1 MNRRFTM
8 RRWFWWLFILLV
20 PISSGWGQ
28 SLERILIPQM
38 ENYESDIQNT
48 YREYQKIYYER
59 KSSLAELRAF
69 EDIISI
75 YVAQILE
82 IYETLSLSGFGKL
95 ETPRDIAAR
104 ALIYR
109 ALIYLEKAPLNLEYY
124 EKACYDYYRALAM
137 FDNVDTIPAIF
148 KRLPAPILVGA
159 REYNRLIDV
168 IDHKGSD
175 LYAFGKVNL
184 NLKNFKIT
192 TNLEID
198 GLEFVRI
205 ESPIDKIKY
214 TYNSAE
220 NLIKDT
226 FKKVLMNDGRSNT
239 FLALPE
245 GSYFIKPR
253 LRGKTSRHIYLSAL
267 YIRANQ
273 QHDYIVEPLV
283 DWFIMFEKP
292 NTKKPRFAKSNT
304 DNLSSIE
311 GDGKNSKRNSKSRSS
326 NKNSQMEKLII
337 LSEVVNSCL
346 EKVDSNL
353 IFNIKD
359 PWIRNKFANTAAEV
373 VYDHVQTLDYH
384 NIWSKWMLSWIIAK
398 EITEKFSPETEVPT
412 ELIKLAYHC
421 LKNI

>member
-1 MNRRFTM
+1 MRRRFW
-8 RRWFWWLFILLV
+8 WFWLFILIV
-20 PISSGWGQ
+20 PGSSGWGQ
-28 SLERILIPQM
+28 SLNRILIPQM
-38 ENYESDIQNT
+38 ENYESDIQST
-48 YREYQKIYYER
+48 YREYQKIYYEK

-82 IYETLSLSGFGKL
+82 IYETLSLSGLGQL
-95 ETPRDIAAR
+95 DTPRDIAAR
-104 ALIYR
+104 GLIYR

-137 FDNVDTIPAIF
+137 FDDVDTIPAIF
-148 KRLPAPILVGA
+148 KKLPAPILVGA
-159 REYNRLIDV
+159 KEYNRLIDV
-168 IDHKGSD
+168 IDYKGSD

-184 NLKNFKIT
+184 NLRNFKIT
-192 TNLEID
+192 TNLDID
-198 GLEFVRI
+198 DMEFVRV
-205 ESPIDKIKY
+205 ESPVDKMRY

-220 NLIKDT
+220 NLIKET
-226 FKKVLMNDGRSNT
+226 FKKVLMNDGRSST

-245 GSYFIKPR
+245 GSYFIKTKSK
-253 LRGKTSRHIYLSAL
+253 GKSARRIFLSAL

-283 DWFIMFEKP
+283 DWFIMYEKP
-292 NTKKPRFAKSNT
+292 NTKRPKFAKVSTGNSN
-304 DNLSSIE
+304 SVE
-311 GDGKNSKRNSKSRSS
+311 GNGKDSKHIRKSKSS
-326 NKNSQMEKLII
+326 NKNENMENLII

-359 PWIRNKFANTAAEV
+359 PWIRNKFANTVAEV
-373 VYDHVQTLDYH
+373 IYEHVQTLNYH
-384 NIWSKWMLSWIIAK
+384 NCWSKWMLSWIIAK
-398 EITEKFSPETEVPT
+398 QITEKFSPETEVPT
-412 ELIKLAYHC
+412 ELIKLVYHC

>member
-1 MNRRFTM
+1 M
-8 RRWFWWLFILLV
+8 RRRFWWLGLFILIV
-20 PISSGWGQ
+20 PFSSGRGQ
-28 SLERILIPQM
+28 SLDRILIPQM
-38 ENYESDIQNT
+38 EKYEFDIQNT
-48 YREYQKIYYER
+48 YREYQKIYYEK

-69 EDIISI
+69 EDIISV
-75 YVAQILE
+75 YVGQLLE

-95 ETPRDIAAR
+95 EAPRDIAAR

-137 FDNVDTIPAIF
+137 FDNVDNIPALF
-148 KRLPAPILVGA
+148 KRLPEPILVGA
-159 REYNRLIDV
+159 KEYNRLIDV

-184 NLKNFKIT
+184 YLRDIKIT
-192 TNLEID
+192 TNLDID
-198 GLEFVRI
+198 EMKFVRV
-205 ESPIDKIKY
+205 ESPLDKAKY

-253 LRGKTSRHIYLSAL
+253 SKGKTARHVFLSAL

-273 QHDYIVEPLV
+273 QHDYLVEPLV
-283 DWFIMFEKP
+283 DWFIMYENP
-292 NTKKPRFAKSNT
+292 DTKKPKFTQSIT
-304 DNLSSIE
+304 DNLSTVE
-311 GDGKNSKRNSKSRSS
+311 GNGRNSKRIQKSRGS
-326 NKNSQMEKLII
+326 NKNIEMERLII
-337 LSEVVNSCL
+337 LNEVTNSCL
-346 EKVDSNL
+346 DKVDSNL

-359 PWIRNKFANTAAEV
+359 AWIRNKFTNTVSEV
-373 VYDHVQTLDYH
+373 IYRHVQTLNYH
-384 NIWSKWMLSWIIAK
+384 NCWSKWMLSWIIAK
-398 EITEKFSPETEVPT
+398 EVTEEFSPETEVPT
-412 ELIKLAYHC
+412 ELIKLVYQC
-421 LKNI
+421 LKKI

>member
-1 MNRRFTM
+1 M
-8 RRWFWWLFILLV
+8 RRRFWWLGLFILIV
-20 PISSGWGQ
+20 PFSPGRGQ
-28 SLERILIPQM
+28 SLDRILIPQM
-38 ENYESDIQNT
+38 EKYEFDIQNT
-48 YREYQKIYYER
+48 YREYQKIYYEK

-69 EDIISI
+69 EDIISV
-75 YVAQILE
+75 YVGQLLE

-95 ETPRDIAAR
+95 EAPRDIAAR

-137 FDNVDTIPAIF
+137 FDNVDNIPALF
-148 KRLPAPILVGA
+148 KRLPEPILVGA
-159 REYNRLIDV
+159 KEYNRLIDV

-184 NLKNFKIT
+184 YLRDFKIT
-192 TNLEID
+192 TNLDID
-198 GLEFVRI
+198 EMEFVRV
-205 ESPIDKIKY
+205 ESPIDKAKY

-253 LRGKTSRHIYLSAL
+253 SKGKTARHVFLSAL

-273 QHDYIVEPLV
+273 QHDYLVEPLV
-283 DWFIMFEKP
+283 DWFIMYENP
-292 NTKKPRFAKSNT
+292 DTKKPKFTQSIT
-304 DNLSSIE
+304 DNLSTVE
-311 GDGKNSKRNSKSRSS
+311 GNGRNSKRIQKSRGS
-326 NKNSQMEKLII
+326 NKNNEMERLII
-337 LSEVVNSCL
+337 LNEVTNSCL
-346 EKVDSNL
+346 DKVDSNL

-359 PWIRNKFANTAAEV
+359 AWIRNKFTNTVSEV
-373 VYDHVQTLDYH
+373 IYRHVQTLNYH
-384 NIWSKWMLSWIIAK
+384 NCWSKWMLSWIIAK
-398 EITEKFSPETEVPT
+398 EVTEEFSPETEVPT
-412 ELIKLAYHC
+412 ELIKLVYQC
-421 LKNI
+421 LKKI

>member
-1 MNRRFTM
+1 M
-8 RRWFWWLFILLV
+8 RRRFWWLGLFILIV
-20 PISSGWGQ
+20 PFSSGRGQ
-28 SLERILIPQM
+28 SLDRILIPQM
-38 ENYESDIQNT
+38 EKYEFDIQNT
-48 YREYQKIYYER
+48 YREYQKIYYEK

-69 EDIISI
+69 EDIISV
-75 YVAQILE
+75 YVGQLLE

-95 ETPRDIAAR
+95 EAPRDIAAR

-137 FDNVDTIPAIF
+137 FDNVDNIPALF
-148 KRLPAPILVGA
+148 KRLPEPILVGA
-159 REYNRLIDV
+159 KEYNRLIDV

-184 NLKNFKIT
+184 YLRDFKIT
-192 TNLEID
+192 TNLDID
-198 GLEFVRI
+198 EMEFVRV
-205 ESPIDKIKY
+205 ESPIDKAKY

-253 LRGKTSRHIYLSAL
+253 SKGKTARHVFLSAL

-273 QHDYIVEPLV
+273 QHDYLVEPLV
-283 DWFIMFEKP
+283 DWFIMYENP
-292 NTKKPRFAKSNT
+292 DTKKPKFTQSIT
-304 DNLSSIE
+304 DNLSTVE
-311 GDGKNSKRNSKSRSS
+311 GNGRNSKRIQKSRGS
-326 NKNSQMEKLII
+326 NKNNEMERLII
-337 LSEVVNSCL
+337 LNEVTNSCL
-346 EKVDSNL
+346 DKVESNL

-359 PWIRNKFANTAAEV
+359 AWIRNKFTNTVSEV
-373 VYDHVQTLDYH
+373 IYRHVQTLNYH
-384 NIWSKWMLSWIIAK
+384 NCWSKWMLSWIIAK
-398 EITEKFSPETEVPT
+398 EVTEEFSPETEVPT
-412 ELIKLAYHC
+412 ELIKLVYQC
-421 LKNI
+421 LKKI

>member
-1 MNRRFTM
+1 M
-8 RRWFWWLFILLV
+8 RRWFWWLWLFMLIV
-20 PISSGWGQ
+20 PSSSGWGQ
-28 SLERILIPQM
+28 SLDRILIPQM
-38 ENYESDIQNT
+38 ENYESDIQST

-82 IYETLSLSGFGKL
+82 IYETLSLSGLGQL
-95 ETPRDIAAR
+95 ETPRDIASR

-148 KRLPAPILVGA
+148 KKLPAPILVGA

-184 NLKNFKIT
+184 NLRNFKIT
-192 TNLEID
+192 TNLDID
-198 GLEFVRI
+198 EMEFARV
-205 ESPIDKIKY
+205 ESPVDKMRY

-220 NLIKDT
+220 NLIKNT
-226 FKKVLMNDGRSNT
+226 FKQVLMNDGRSST

-245 GSYFIKPR
+245 GSYFIKPKSK
-253 LRGKTSRHIYLSAL
+253 GKSSRFIFLSAL

-273 QHDYIVEPLV
+273 QYDYIVEPLV
-283 DWFIMFEKP
+283 DWFIMYEKP
-292 NTKKPRFAKSNT
+292 ITKKPRFAKSRT
-304 DNLSSIE
+304 DNASSIE
-311 GDGKNSKRNSKSRSS
+311 GNGKDSKHVQKSNRS
-326 NKNSQMEKLII
+326 NKNDEMEKLII

-346 EKVDSNL
+346 EKVDSDL

-359 PWIRNKFANTAAEV
+359 PWIRNKFANTVAEV
-373 VYDHVQTLDYH
+373 VYEHVQTLNYH
-384 NIWSKWMLSWIIAK
+384 NCWSKWMLSWIIAK

-412 ELIKLAYHC
+412 ELIRLVYYC

>member
-1 MNRRFTM
+1 M
-8 RRWFWWLFILLV
+8 RRRFWWLGLFILIV
-20 PISSGWGQ
+20 PFSSGRGQ
-28 SLERILIPQM
+28 SLDRILIPQM
-38 ENYESDIQNT
+38 EKYEFDIQNT
-48 YREYQKIYYER
+48 YREYQKIYYEK

-69 EDIISI
+69 EDIISV
-75 YVAQILE
+75 YVGQLLE

-95 ETPRDIAAR
+95 EAPRDIAAR

-137 FDNVDTIPAIF
+137 FDNVDNIPALF
-148 KRLPAPILVGA
+148 KRLPEPILVGA
-159 REYNRLIDV
+159 KEYNRLIDV

-184 NLKNFKIT
+184 YLRDFKIT
-192 TNLEID
+192 TNLDID
-198 GLEFVRI
+198 EMEFVRV
-205 ESPIDKIKY
+205 ESPIDKAKY

-253 LRGKTSRHIYLSAL
+253 SKGKTARHVFLSAL

-273 QHDYIVEPLV
+273 QHDYLVEPLV
-283 DWFIMFEKP
+283 DWFIMYENP
-292 NTKKPRFAKSNT
+292 DTKKPKFTQSIT
-304 DNLSSIE
+304 DNLSTVE
-311 GDGKNSKRNSKSRSS
+311 GNGRNSKRIQKSRGS
-326 NKNSQMEKLII
+326 NKNNEMERLII
-337 LSEVVNSCL
+337 LNEVTNSCL
-346 EKVDSNL
+346 DKVDSNL

-359 PWIRNKFANTAAEV
+359 AWIRNKFTNTVSEV
-373 VYDHVQTLDYH
+373 IYRHVQTLNYH
-384 NIWSKWMLSWIIAK
+384 NCWSKWMLSWIIAK
-398 EITEKFSPETEVPT
+398 EVTEEFSPETEVPT
-412 ELIKLAYHC
+412 ELIKLVYQC
-421 LKNI
+421 LKKI

>member
-1 MNRRFTM
+1 M
-8 RRWFWWLFILLV
+8 RRWFWWLWLFILIV
-20 PISSGWGQ
+20 RGSPGWGQ
-28 SLERILIPQM
+28 SLDRILIPQM
-38 ENYESDIQNT
+38 ENYESDIQST

-82 IYETLSLSGFGKL
+82 IYETLSLSGLGQL
-95 ETPRDIAAR
+95 EMPRDIAAR

-148 KRLPAPILVGA
+148 KKLPAPILVGA
-159 REYNRLIDV
+159 KEYNRLIDV
-168 IDHKGSD
+168 IDYKGSD

-184 NLKNFKIT
+184 NLRNFKIT
-192 TNLEID
+192 TNLDID
-198 GLEFVRI
+198 DMEFVRV
-205 ESPIDKIKY
+205 ESPVDKMRY
-214 TYNSAE
+214 TYHSAE

-226 FKKVLMNDGRSNT
+226 FKQVLMNDGRSST

-245 GSYFIKPR
+245 GSYFIKTKSK
-253 LRGKTSRHIYLSAL
+253 GKSTRRIFLSAL

-283 DWFIMFEKP
+283 DWFIMYEKP
-292 NTKKPRFAKSNT
+292 NTKKPRFAKS
-304 DNLSSIE
+304 SSDHSGSVE
-311 GDGKNSKRNSKSRSS
+311 GNGKDSKHARKSKSA
-326 NKNSQMEKLII
+326 NKNDDMEKLIV

-359 PWIRNKFANTAAEV
+359 PWIRNKFANTVADV
-373 VYDHVQTLDYH
+373 VYEHVQTLNYH
-384 NIWSKWMLSWIIAK
+384 NCWSKWMLSWIISK
-398 EITEKFSPETEVPT
+398 EITGKFSPETEVPT
-412 ELIKLAYHC
+412 ELIKLVYHC
-421 LKNI
+421 LKTI

>member
-1 MNRRFTM
+1 M
-8 RRWFWWLFILLV
+8 RNWLIWSWLFLLILTC
-20 PISSGWGQ
+20 SSVWGQ
-28 SLERILIPQM
+28 PLDRILIPQM

-48 YREYQKIYYER
+48 YREYQKIYYEK

-75 YVAQILE
+75 YVSQILE
-82 IYETLSLSGFGKL
+82 IDETLSLSGFGEL

-124 EKACYDYYRALAM
+124 EKACYDYYRALSM
-137 FDNVDTIPAIF
+137 FDDVDTIPAIF
-148 KRLPAPILVGA
+148 KRLPNTILVGA
-159 REYNRLIDV
+159 REFNRLIDV
-168 IDHKGSD
+168 IDHKGSE
-175 LYAFGKVNL
+175 LYAFGKVDL
-184 NLKNFKIT
+184 NLRNFKIT
-192 TNLEID
+192 SNLDID
-198 GLEFVRI
+198 DLEFVRV
-205 ESPIDKIKY
+205 ESPVDKKKY

-220 NLIKDT
+220 KLIKET
-226 FKKVLMNDGRSNT
+226 FKNVLMNDGKSST

-245 GSYFIKPR
+245 GSYFIRPKTHN
-253 LRGKTSRHIYLSAL
+253 KTSRYTHLSAL

-283 DWFIMFEKP
+283 DWFIMYENP
-292 NTKKPRFAKSNT
+292 GTKRPRFTKSNI
-304 DNLSSIE
+304 DNLSSIK
-311 GDGKNSKRNSKSRSS
+311 GNGNDPKQGMKSKHS
-326 NKNSQMEKLII
+326 NKNDAMEKLIF
-337 LSEVVNSCL
+337 LSEIINSCL

-373 VYDHVQTLDYH
+373 ICTHVETLNYH
-384 NIWSKWMLSWIIAK
+384 NCWSKWMLSWIIAK
-398 EITEKFSPETEVPT
+398 EITQKFSPDTEVPT
-412 ELIKLAYHC
+412 ELIKLVYIC

>member
-1 MNRRFTM
+1 M
-8 RRWFWWLFILLV
+8 RRWFWQLGLFMLIV
-20 PISSGWGQ
+20 PCFTIWGQ
-28 SLERILIPQM
+28 SLDRILIPQM

-69 EDIISI
+69 EDIISV

-82 IYETLSLSGFGKL
+82 IYETLSLSGFGRL

-109 ALIYLEKAPLNLEYY
+109 ALIYLEKAPLNPEYY

-137 FDNVDTIPAIF
+137 FDNVDNIPAIF
-148 KRLPAPILVGA
+148 KRLPEPILVGA
-159 REYNRLIDV
+159 KEYNRLIDV

-184 NLKNFKIT
+184 YLQNFKIT
-192 TNLEID
+192 TNLDID
-198 GLEFVRI
+198 AMEFLRI
-205 ESPIDKIKY
+205 ESPIDKTRY

-226 FKKVLMNDGRSNT
+226 FKKVLMNDGTSNT

-245 GSYFIKPR
+245 GSYFIKSKSK
-253 LRGKTSRHIYLSAL
+253 GKTARYVFLSAL
-267 YIRANQ
+267 YVRANQ
-273 QHDYIVEPLV
+273 QHDYLVEPLV
-283 DWFIMFEKP
+283 DWFITYENP
-292 NTKKPRFAKSNT
+292 DTKKPKFAKSSG
-304 DNLSSIE
+304 DNLTSA
-311 GDGKNSKRNSKSRSS
+311 GGNGRNSNRSIKSSSS
-326 NKNSQMEKLII
+326 NKNIEIDRLII
-337 LSEVVNSCL
+337 LSEVINECL
-346 EKVDSNL
+346 DKVDSDL

-359 PWIRNKFANTAAEV
+359 PWIRSKFTNTVAEV
-373 VYDHVQTLDYH
+373 IYAHVQTLNYH
-384 NIWSKWMLSWIIAK
+384 NCWSKWMLSWIIAK
-398 EITEKFSPETEVPT
+398 EVTEKFSPDTEVPT
-412 ELIKLAYHC
+412 ELIKLVYQC